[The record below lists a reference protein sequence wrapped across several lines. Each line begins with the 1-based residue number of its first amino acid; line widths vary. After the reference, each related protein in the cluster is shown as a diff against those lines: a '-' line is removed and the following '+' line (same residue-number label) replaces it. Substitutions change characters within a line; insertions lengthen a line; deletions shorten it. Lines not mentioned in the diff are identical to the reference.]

1 MNTEVLEKGRVVF
14 LNTDYLKISNMKS
27 PMQDEYG
34 STGEGRVVFVNTD
47 YLKKTSNMKTP
58 IQDEYGSTGEG

>member
-1 MNTEVLEKGRVVF
+1 MNTEVLEK
-14 LNTDYLKISNMKS
+14 
-27 PMQDEYG
+27 
-34 STGEGRVVFVNTD
+34 GRVVFVNTD